1 MTVLVFKG
9 YLVFNNFSSN
19 FSTEF
24 NKCSQSQTLLDIL
37 TFSIIMGYPLN
48 FDAID
53 LLNLSV

>member
-19 FSTEF
+19 FSTGF
-24 NKCSQSQTLLDIL
+24 NKCSQTFLDTL